1 VTALL
6 LAALAGAVS
15 GSTARVLT
23 ARVRLLFSPHPGR
36 RVRPRDH
43 IGRAF
48 LAYLKEAAA

>member
-23 ARVRLLFSPHPGR
+23 TRVRLLFSPHTGR
-36 RVRPRDH
+36 H
-43 IGRAF
+43 TG
-48 LAYLKEAAA
+48 AYLKEAAA